1 MKILREMFPYNNVFS
16 PIFDFAVSSCYIDRL
31 NKIYYFKSRMFFFVF
46 FQRLTGSD
54 DLNEQYVKIMFNISC
69 FISVHLKEVFKV
81 EKRKKNV
88 EKFWKNFLSGR
99 VENRTFLL

>member
-1 MKILREMFPYNNVFS
+1 
-16 PIFDFAVSSCYIDRL
+16 
-31 NKIYYFKSRMFFFVF
+31 MFFFVFF

-81 EKRKKNV
+81 EKRKKKV
-88 EKFWKNFLSGR
+88 WKYFGKIFFLDGLKI
-99 VENRTFLL
+99 EPFYFEYLP